1 MPEQTLPKQ
10 RLAVVISADVVER
23 ARNAVYWTPGLTL
36 ASLTADALTVALDKL
51 ERKNGGEFEPRQMEL
66 KAGRPT
72 K

>member
-1 MPEQTLPKQ
+1 MSESTLPKQ
-10 RLAVVISADVVER
+10 RLSVVISADVVER
-23 ARNAVYWTPGLTL
+23 ARDAVYWSVDLTL

-66 KAGRPT
+66 KAGRPA